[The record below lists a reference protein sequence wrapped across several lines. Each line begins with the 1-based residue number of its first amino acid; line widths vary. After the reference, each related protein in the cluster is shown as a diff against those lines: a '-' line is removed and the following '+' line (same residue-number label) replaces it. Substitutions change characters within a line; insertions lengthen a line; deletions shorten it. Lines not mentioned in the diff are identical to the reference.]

1 MISSS
6 ARLYKIYVGLVASI
20 LIGGSVYSSFV
31 QQDHFPFAAFSMY
44 SSVQQSDDL
53 YLLKT
58 FCHKKDGSVIA
69 VNEFDTWAQEL
80 DYFIFTERSGA
91 LPLTGESLATCQK
104 ETGRLL
110 TDLAEF
116 GCSKITVQR
125 YYWKKFSG
133 PEALTPEKNEFVCEA
148 GVLDGRE

>member
-6 ARLYKIYVGLVASI
+6 TRIYKIYVGLVAAV
-20 LIGGSVYSSFV
+20 LIGGSVYSSII
-31 QQDHFPFAAFSMY
+31 QHDHFPFAAFMMY
-44 SSVQQSDDL
+44 SSVQPSEDL
-53 YLLKT
+53 YLLKS
-58 FCHKKDGSVIA
+58 FCHRKDGSIIA

-80 DYFIFTERSGA
+80 DYYIFTDRSGT
-91 LPLTGESLATCQK
+91 LPLTGEALATCQK

-116 GCSKITVQR
+116 GCAKITLQR

-133 PEALTPEKNEFVCEA
+133 PMALTPDKNEFVCEA
-148 GVLDGRE
+148 GALDGR